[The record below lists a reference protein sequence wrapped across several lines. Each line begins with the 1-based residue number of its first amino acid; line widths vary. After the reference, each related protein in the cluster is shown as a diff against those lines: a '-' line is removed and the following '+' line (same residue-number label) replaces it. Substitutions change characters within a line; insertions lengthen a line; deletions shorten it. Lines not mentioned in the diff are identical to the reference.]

1 MAGKDDT
8 QPATVD
14 IPLAEVAPSP
24 TSTTT
29 AAQPAAQTL
38 TVDGPEA
45 HRPQPLQL
53 RWEGVSHVVHVR
65 LACSWVKPRVP
76 I

>member
-1 MAGKDDT
+1 MAAKNDT

-14 IPLAEVAPSP
+14 IPLVEVA
-24 TSTTT
+24 STTT
-29 AAQPAAQTL
+29 STATAALPAAQTL
-38 TVDGPEA
+38 TVDGPQS

-53 RWEGVSHVVHVR
+53 RWEGVTHVVHVR
-65 LACSWVKPRVP
+65 LSACESIARA